1 MAKKTTT
8 KATKK
13 VATKK
18 VATKKVAAKK
28 APAKKAA
35 APKKAPAKKAVAAKK
50 APAKKASAPKKAG
63 IAKAAADLVK
73 AAAAPVKAAATAVK
87 KESSKKVEQTTLIA
101 RVDVGFG
108 NSLYVRGSGAGLS
121 WSKGT
126 LLDNVSPYEWAF
138 KSTKA
143 KGEVEFKFV
152 INDEI
157 WAEGENLTVA
167 AGGTSISS
175 PIFG

>member
-8 KATKK
+8 KAAKK

-18 VATKKVAAKK
+18 AAKK
-28 APAKKAA
+28 APAKKVAVKKAPVKKVATKAAPAKKIAVA
-35 APKKAPAKKAVAAKK
+35 APKKAPTKKAVA
-50 APAKKASAPKKAG
+50 
-63 IAKAAADLVK
+63 
-73 AAAAPVKAAATAVK
+73 
-87 KESSKKVEQTTLIA
+87 KKVEQTTLIA

-126 LLDNVSPYEWAF
+126 LLDNVSPYEWSF

-152 INDEI
+152 LNDEI
-157 WAEGENLTVA
+157 WAEGENITLA

-175 PIFG
+175 PIFE

>member
-1 MAKKTTT
+1 MAKKTTK
-8 KATKK
+8 KAAKK

-18 VATKKVAAKK
+18 VVKKAPAKKAAVAKKAAPAPAKTPAKKVAAKK
-28 APAKKAA
+28 APAKKAPVAKKAAPAKAA
-35 APKKAPAKKAVAAKK
+35 APKKAPAKKVA
-50 APAKKASAPKKAG
+50 G
-63 IAKAAADLVK
+63 
-73 AAAAPVKAAATAVK
+73 
-87 KESSKKVEQTTLIA
+87 KKVVQTSLIA

-121 WSKGT
+121 WTKGT

-143 KGEVEFKFV
+143 KGDVEFKFV
-152 INDEI
+152 LNDEI

-167 AGGTSISS
+167 VGGTSISS